1 MKWLER
7 LRANPGAEE
16 RPASVAEVDRLPAS
30 PFPQAPLHV
39 PRKLSN
45 PLSLPPLT
53 LAYVGD
59 SVYELFVRSRLLERG
74 QVKVKDLHKGTIGYV
89 RAGAQARTLAEIYT
103 TLTPQEQDVV
113 RRGRNAKGHAA
124 PKGSDP
130 AEYAA
135 STAFEALLGFL
146 YLKGDEHRLG
156 EVLSAAARQIEGDA

>member
-1 MKWLER
+1 MKWLEPF
-7 LRANPGAEE
+7 LVNPGAEE
-16 RPASVAEVDRLPAS
+16 RSPAVAETDNSPVS
-30 PFPQAPLHV
+30 PFPQAPLHAA
-39 PRKLSN
+39 RKLAN
-45 PLSLPPLT
+45 PLALPPLT

-74 QVKVKDLHKGTIGYV
+74 QVKVRDLHKGTIGYV
-89 RAGAQARTLAEIYT
+89 RASAQARTLAEIFT
-103 TLTPQEQDVV
+103 ILTPQEQDVV

-146 YLKGDEHRLG
+146 YLKGDELRLG
-156 EVLSAAARQIEGDA
+156 EVLAAAAHRVEREV

>member
-1 MKWLER
+1 MKWLDRPTER
-7 LRANPGAEE
+7 KAL
-16 RPASVAEVDRLPAS
+16 
-30 PFPQAPLHV
+30 
-39 PRKLSN
+39 N

-74 QVKVKDLHKGTIGYV
+74 IVKVKDLHKSTIGYV
-89 RAGAQARTLAEIYT
+89 RAGAQARTLAEIYS
-103 TLTPQEQDVV
+103 TLTLQEQEVV

-135 STAFEALLGFL
+135 STAFESLLGFL
-146 YLKGDEHRLG
+146 YLKGDESRLG
-156 EVLSAAARQIEGDA
+156 ELLDAAARRIEGEDLLS